1 MSFNFGQFRR
11 SQVKDYLTA
20 IDYDM
25 TITETTSATSDA
37 IVFADK
43 TLQLPDG
50 KFLKSTNDNSNIQQS
65 YFIRFKIYQRPDG
78 KQIINV
84 KLNNTTKVEDNMQNI
99 KQIEVPIGN
108 ASEAITFEMIIS
120 PNSDYDQ
127 IQFIL
132 NRDGTDMSIG
142 PGNSSQMSPSELDD
156 YYGRVIKIEIE
167 NFSLI
172 YNIMEKLSGSIG
184 GKNRLKQIGI
194 QGPVG
199 LLMNINGES
208 IRIGR
213 TGIYEINNGVT
224 ITSIGFI
231 IEKDNTDNFIL
242 DYQY

>member
-11 SQVKDYLTA
+11 SQVENYLTA
-20 IDYDM
+20 IKNYNM
-25 TITETTSATSDA
+25 TVVETVSPMSASM
-37 IVFADK
+37 VFADK
-43 TLQLPDG
+43 TIQL
-50 KFLKSTNDNSNIQQS
+50 SSDNPLISVNEKNIQQS
-65 YFIRFKIYQRPDG
+65 YFIRFRIYKRADG
-78 KQIINV
+78 KQIITI
-84 KLNNTTKVEDNMQNI
+84 KLNNTNKVSDNMQNI
-99 KQIEVPIGN
+99 RQIEIPMGSAAESVV
-108 ASEAITFEMIIS
+108 FEMIIS
-120 PNSDYDQ
+120 PNNKYDQ

-132 NRDGTDMSIG
+132 NREGTDYTIG
-142 PGNSSQMSPSELDD
+142 DNLANPSELDP
-156 YYGRVIKIEIE
+156 YYGRVVRIDVD

-172 YNIMEKLSGSIG
+172 YNVMDYLNTSID
-184 GKNRLKQIGI
+184 GKGRLKQIGV

-231 IEKDNTDNFIL
+231 IEDGNKDNFIL

>member
-11 SQVKDYLTA
+11 SQVENYLTA
-20 IDYDM
+20 IKNYNM
-25 TITETTSATSDA
+25 TVVETVSPMSASM
-37 IVFADK
+37 IFADK
-43 TLQLPDG
+43 TIQL
-50 KFLKSTNDNSNIQQS
+50 SSDNPLISVNEKNIQQS
-65 YFIRFKIYQRPDG
+65 YFIRFRIYKRADG
-78 KQIINV
+78 KQIITI
-84 KLNNTTKVEDNMQNI
+84 KLNNTNKVSDNMQNI
-99 KQIEVPIGN
+99 RQIEIPMGSAAESVV
-108 ASEAITFEMIIS
+108 FEMIIS
-120 PNSDYDQ
+120 PNNKYDQ

-132 NRDGTDMSIG
+132 NREGTDYTIG
-142 PGNSSQMSPSELDD
+142 DNLANPSELDH
-156 YYGRVIKIEIE
+156 YYGRVVRIDVD

-172 YNIMEKLSGSIG
+172 YNVMDYLNTSID
-184 GKNRLKQIGI
+184 GKGRLKQIGV

-231 IEKDNTDNFIL
+231 IEDGNKDNFIL